1 MFFTDGRV
9 EIDKKK
15 ANIRIEE
22 TPKGFVVIYID
33 NKRYQV
39 EMLEKNQNNYQVSVN
54 GNTYNYSIETK
65 LSYKRKRNL
74 SLKASETTKHDL
86 HAPMP
91 GKIVDILAA
100 ENSLVKKGDSLIIL
114 EAMKMQNEILAAV
127 SSKVIKINVSVGDVV
142 NKGDLLMCFE

>member
-1 MFFTDGRV
+1 
-9 EIDKKK
+9 
-15 ANIRIEE
+15 
-22 TPKGFVVIYID
+22 
-33 NKRYQV
+33 
-39 EMLEKNQNNYQVSVN
+39 
-54 GNTYNYSIETK
+54 
-65 LSYKRKRNL
+65 
-74 SLKASETTKHDL
+74 
-86 HAPMP
+86 MP